1 MIGQRKNILRLDWV
15 IILIYFLL
23 LGFGIG
29 NILSSSIS
37 GEEINIFD
45 FSTLYGKQFLYS
57 LISLFFGF
65 IAISIEVKFYER
77 FSSIFYIL
85 SIVILV
91 CLFFFGKRVNG
102 ALSWFSI
109 ASFNLQPSEFVKIT
123 VALAVSKYIS
133 DFQTDLKNT
142 IDQFI
147 LFLIILIPIIIII
160 FQNDTGSSIV
170 FLSLFFVL
178 YREGISQNYVK
189 SIFGII
195 ILSILSLKISA
206 PTTALLAILLIIFYY
221 SLFKKKV
228 RNKIIKI
235 ISVSSL
241 CVITCFGTIFIYE
254 NILKNHQQ
262 NYIKVWLNLEK
273 DPEKIKQMERT
284 ILYNLN
290 ESKKAISS
298 GGLSGKGYLKGTRTM
313 GNFVPAQHS
322 DYIFSTIG
330 EEWGFLGSVFI
341 ILLYTILITRIIY
354 LSENQKNKFSRVYGY
369 CTASILFIHFL
380 INIGMVLGLTPTI
393 GIPLPF
399 LSYGGS
405 SLIAFTLLLSI
416 FLRLDGNKKNE
427 W

>member
-1 MIGQRKNILRLDWV
+1 LIGQRKNILKLDWI
-15 IILIYFLL
+15 IILVYFLL

-37 GEEINIFD
+37 GEAINILD
-45 FSTLYGKQFLYS
+45 FSTLYSKQFFYA
-57 LISLFFGF
+57 LISIFLGF

-77 FSSIFYIL
+77 FSSIFYLISL
-85 SIVILV
+85 IVLI

-102 ALSWFSI
+102 ALSWFPI
-109 ASFNLQPSEFVKIT
+109 GGFNLQPSEFVKIT

-142 IDQFI
+142 FDQLK
-147 LFLIILIPIIIII
+147 LFLIILIPIVIII

-170 FLSLFFVL
+170 FISLFFVL
-178 YREGISQNYVK
+178 YREGISQYYVK
-189 SIFGII
+189 SIFSII
-195 ILSILSLKISA
+195 ILSIVSLKLSA
-206 PTTALLAILLIIFYY
+206 TIAGSTSVLIVIFYY
-221 SLFKKKV
+221 FFKKRV

-235 ISVSSL
+235 FSVSSL
-241 CVITCFGTIFIYE
+241 CLITCFGTIFIYE
-254 NILKNHQQ
+254 NILKNHQK

-273 DPEKIKQMERT
+273 DPNKIKQMEKT
-284 ILYNLN
+284 VLYNLN

-298 GGLSGKGYLKGTRTM
+298 GGLFGKGYLKGTRTM

-322 DYIFSTIG
+322 DYIFSTVG

-341 ILLYTILITRIIY
+341 IILYTILIIRIIY
-354 LSENQKNKFSRVYGY
+354 LSENQKNKYSRVYGY
-369 CTASILFIHFL
+369 CTASILFIHFM

>member
-1 MIGQRKNILRLDWV
+1 MISYRKNILKLDWV
-15 IILIYFLL
+15 IILVYFLL

-37 GEEINIFD
+37 GEEINFFD
-45 FSTLYGKQFLYS
+45 FSNLYAKQFFYAI
-57 LISLFFGF
+57 ISLFFGLM
-65 IAISIEVKFYER
+65 AILIEVKFYER
-77 FSSIFYIL
+77 FSSIFYLI
-85 SIVILV
+85 SIIVLIS
-91 CLFFFGKRVNG
+91 LFFFGKRVNG
-102 ALSWFSI
+102 ALSWFPI
-109 ASFNLQPSEFVKIT
+109 GGFNLQPSEFVKIT
-123 VALAVSKYIS
+123 VALAFSKYIS

-142 IDQFI
+142 TDQLK
-147 LFLIILIPIIIII
+147 LFLIILIPILVII

-178 YREGISQNYVK
+178 YREGISQNYIK
-189 SIFGII
+189 SIFSII
-195 ILSILSLKISA
+195 ILSVLTLKTSALITSLA
-206 PTTALLAILLIIFYY
+206 AVLIIILYY
-221 SLFKKKV
+221 TFKKKV
-228 RNKIIKI
+228 RNKILKI
-235 ISVSSL
+235 ISISSL
-241 CVITCFGTIFIYE
+241 CFITCFATTFSYQ
-254 NILKNHQQ
+254 NILKEHQK

-273 DPEKIKQMERT
+273 NPAKIKQMEKT

-298 GGLSGKGYLKGTRTM
+298 GGLTGKGYLKGTRTM

-330 EEWGFLGSVFI
+330 EEWGFMGSVFI

-380 INIGMVLGLTPTI
+380 VNIGMVLGLTPTI

-405 SLIAFTLLLSI
+405 SLIAFTILLSI
-416 FLRLDGNKKNE
+416 FLRLDGNKINE

>member
-1 MIGQRKNILRLDWV
+1 MIGQRKNILKLDWI
-15 IILIYFLL
+15 IILVYLLL

-37 GEEINIFD
+37 GEAINILD
-45 FSTLYGKQFLYS
+45 FSTLYSKQFFYA
-57 LISLFFGF
+57 LISIFLGF

-77 FSSIFYIL
+77 FSSIFYLISL
-85 SIVILV
+85 IVLI

-102 ALSWFSI
+102 ALSWFPI
-109 ASFNLQPSEFVKIT
+109 GGFNLQPSEFVKIT

-142 IDQFI
+142 FDQLK
-147 LFLIILIPIIIII
+147 LFLIILIPIVIII

-170 FLSLFFVL
+170 FISLFFVL
-178 YREGISQNYVK
+178 YREGISQYYVK
-189 SIFGII
+189 SIFSII
-195 ILSILSLKISA
+195 ILSIVSLKLSA
-206 PTTALLAILLIIFYY
+206 TIAGSTSVLIVIFYY
-221 SLFKKKV
+221 FFKKRV

-235 ISVSSL
+235 FSVSSL
-241 CVITCFGTIFIYE
+241 CLITCFGTIFTYE
-254 NILKNHQQ
+254 NILKNHQK

-273 DPEKIKQMERT
+273 DPNKIKQMEKT
-284 ILYNLN
+284 VLYNLN

-298 GGLSGKGYLKGTRTM
+298 GGLFGKGYLKGTRTM

-322 DYIFSTIG
+322 DYIFSTVG

-341 ILLYTILITRIIY
+341 IILYTILIIRIIY
-354 LSENQKNKFSRVYGY
+354 LSENQKNKYSRVYGY
-369 CTASILFIHFL
+369 CTASILFIHFM

>member
-1 MIGQRKNILRLDWV
+1 MIGQRKNILKLDWV
-15 IILIYFLL
+15 IILLYFLL
-23 LGFGIG
+23 LGFGVG

-37 GEEINIFD
+37 GEEVNFMD
-45 FSTLYGKQFLYS
+45 LSNLYS
-57 LISLFFGF
+57 KQLLYALISIFLGF
-65 IAISIEVKFYER
+65 IAISIEVKFYEG
-77 FSSIFYIL
+77 FSSIFYLISL
-85 SIVILV
+85 IVLL
-91 CLFFFGKRVNG
+91 CLFLFGKRVNG
-102 ALSWFSI
+102 ALSWFPI
-109 ASFNLQPSEFVKIT
+109 GGFNLQPSEFVKIT

-142 IDQFI
+142 NDQLK
-147 LFLIILIPIIIII
+147 LFLIIFIPIIIIV

-170 FLSLFFVL
+170 FFSLFFVL

-189 SIFGII
+189 AIFSII
-195 ILSILSLKISA
+195 ILAILSLKLSASVTASVAISF
-206 PTTALLAILLIIFYY
+206 ILIYY
-221 SLFKKKV
+221 LFKRKV

-235 ISVSSL
+235 ISLSSL
-241 CVITCFGTIFIYE
+241 CLITCFGTIYSYD
-254 NILKNHQQ
+254 NILRNHQK

-273 DPEKIKQMERT
+273 DPNKIKQMERT

-298 GGLSGKGYLKGTRTM
+298 GGLTGKGYLKGTRTM

-322 DYIFSTIG
+322 DYIFSTVG
-330 EEWGFLGSVFI
+330 EEWGFFGSVFI
-341 ILLYTILITRIIY
+341 ILLYTVLIIRIIY

-369 CTASILFIHFL
+369 CTASILFIHFM

>member
-142 IDQFI
+142 IDQFK

-195 ILSILSLKISA
+195 ILSISSLKISA

-241 CVITCFGTIFIYE
+241 CVMTCFGTIFSYE
-254 NILKNHQQ
+254 NILKNHQK

-298 GGLSGKGYLKGTRTM
+298 GGISGKGYLKGTRTM

>member
-1 MIGQRKNILRLDWV
+1 MIGNRKNIIKLDWL

-37 GEEINIFD
+37 GQEINIFN
-45 FSTLYGKQFLYS
+45 FSTLYGKQFIYA
-57 LISLFFGF
+57 LISIFFGF
-65 IAISIEVKFYER
+65 VAILIDVKFYER
-77 FSSIFYIL
+77 FSSVFYIF

-142 IDQFI
+142 IDQFK

-178 YREGISQNYVK
+178 YREGISQIYLK
-189 SIFGII
+189 SIFSII
-195 ILSILSLKISA
+195 ILSILSLKFSA
-206 PTTALLAILLIIFYY
+206 SITAITAILLIILYY
-221 SLFKKKV
+221 SLKIKI
-228 RNKIIKI
+228 RNKIIKV
-235 ISVSSL
+235 ISISL
-241 CVITCFGTIFIYE
+241 LCLTTCFGTIFTYE
-254 NILKNHQQ
+254 NLLKTHQQ

-273 DPEKIKQMERT
+273 DPEKIKQMEKT

-290 ESKKAISS
+290 ESKKAVSS
-298 GGLSGKGYLKGTRTM
+298 GGLIGKGYLKGTRTM

-330 EEWGFLGSVFI
+330 EEWGFVGSVFI
-341 ILLYTILITRIIY
+341 ILLYTILILRIIY

-369 CTASILFIHFL
+369 STASILFIHFL

-405 SLIAFTLLLSI
+405 SLIAFTILLSI
-416 FLRLDGNKKNE
+416 FIRLDGNKKNE